1 MHRIILTLLLVLL
14 AANLF
19 AQVRFGWR
27 SIYDTSGR
35 LSRMNY
41 YVNGVSV
48 PDSNYFFQ
56 YYTGNVL
63 KAIVRGEITPNQG
76 CKTGSVMLFDEAG
89 SLTSY
94 SVKRNGQNV
103 FTINCDNS
111 SQCLASWSDQ
121 FDTYSGCWGSDSIG
135 VAGGKLLLSSNKTE
149 KFSIFESPLPIDL
162 SNDFELHTVIPTT
175 EKTSRLGV
183 VLGWKDEKN
192 YLVIEI
198 LYGEY
203 YSISLVKDGQVKQY
217 GDTRIPISKKNQV
230 ENEVSIIRK
239 NKDLIFEI
247 NNSIETVMSVPDFAG
262 SKIGFISRSR
272 GEATFDNFVFRQF
285 LNTEQK
291 NLKDYWVGRGSGFF
305 ISTTGRILTTYDVVS
320 GAGDIRVKGYKNGK
334 AFSLPAV
341 IVGEEEETN
350 LVILQVTDKSFSPF
364 TQLPFGYTNIKPI
377 SESTVFSVGY
387 PGAASD
393 ILINPEYFS
402 GKVIPASASSTNMLI
417 EMPFRYGM
425 IGSPIFDTDANLVG
439 IVSNRGLE
447 IKYTEAID
455 FLQNARLL
463 QGYMG
468 RTERI
473 YESPNKRSS
482 QKKMVK
488 ALMESVVIIE
498 SNIFNTNNNGY

>member
-1 MHRIILTLLLVLL
+1 
-14 AANLF
+14 
-19 AQVRFGWR
+19 
-27 SIYDTSGR
+27 
-35 LSRMNY
+35 
-41 YVNGVSV
+41 
-48 PDSNYFFQ
+48 
-56 YYTGNVL
+56 
-63 KAIVRGEITPNQG
+63 
-76 CKTGSVMLFDEAG
+76 
-89 SLTSY
+89 
-94 SVKRNGQNV
+94 
-103 FTINCDNS
+103 
-111 SQCLASWSDQ
+111 
-121 FDTYSGCWGSDSIG
+121 
-135 VAGGKLLLSSNKTE
+135 
-149 KFSIFESPLPIDL
+149 
-162 SNDFELHTVIPTT
+162 
-175 EKTSRLGV
+175 
-183 VLGWKDEKN
+183 
-192 YLVIEI
+192 
-198 LYGEY
+198 
-203 YSISLVKDGQVKQY
+203 
-217 GDTRIPISKKNQV
+217 
-230 ENEVSIIRK
+230 
-239 NKDLIFEI
+239 
-247 NNSIETVMSVPDFAG
+247 
-262 SKIGFISRSR
+262 
-272 GEATFDNFVFRQF
+272 
-285 LNTEQK
+285 
-291 NLKDYWVGRGSGFF
+291 F

-482 QKKMVK
+482 PKEMVK

>member
-1 MHRIILTLLLVLL
+1 MHRIILILMSVFL
-14 AANLF
+14 AANVF

-41 YVNGVSV
+41 YVNGVSI

-63 KAIVRGEITPNQG
+63 KAIVRGEITPNQL

-89 SLTSY
+89 SLTSF
-94 SVKRNGQNV
+94 SVKRNGQTV
-103 FTINCDNS
+103 FAISCDNS
-111 SQCLASWSDQ
+111 SRCLASWSDQ
-121 FDTYSGCWGSDSIG
+121 FDTFSGCWGGDSID
-135 VAGGKLLLSSNKTE
+135 VAGGNLLLKNSKDE
-149 KFSIFESPLPIDL
+149 KFSIFEPPVPIDL
-162 SNDFELHTVIPTT
+162 TTDFEMHTVLPTT
-175 EKTSRLGV
+175 GKTSRIGI
-183 VLGWKDEKN
+183 VLGWEDEQN
-192 YLVIEI
+192 YLMIEI
-198 LYGEY
+198 HYGEY
-203 YSISLVKDGQVKQY
+203 YSISLVKDGLVKQY
-217 GDTRIPISKKNQV
+217 GDARIPISKKKLDK
-230 ENEVSIIRK
+230 NEVVVIRK
-239 NKDLIFEI
+239 GKDLIFEI
-247 NNSIETVMSVPDFAG
+247 NNSIETVMSVPDFTG
-262 SKIGFISRSR
+262 GKIGFITRSR
-272 GEATFDNFVFRQF
+272 GVASFDNFVFRQF
-285 LNTEQK
+285 FSEEHK
-291 NLKDYWVGRGSGFF
+291 NLHDYWIGRGTGFF
-305 ISTTGRILTTYDVVS
+305 ISETGRILTTYDAVS
-320 GAGDIRVKGYKNGK
+320 GARDIRVKGFKNGK

-341 IVGEEEETN
+341 IVSEEEDAN
-350 LVILQVTDKSFSPF
+350 LVILQVSDKSFSPF

-387 PGAASD
+387 PGATSD

-402 GKVIPASASSTNMLI
+402 GKVIPASASSTDMLI

-425 IGSPIFDTDANLVG
+425 IGSPIFDTDANLIG

-468 RTERI
+468 RTERT
-473 YESPNKRSS
+473 YESPYKRSP
-482 QKKMVK
+482 QKEMVK

-498 SNIFNTNNNGY
+498 SNIFNTDSNEY